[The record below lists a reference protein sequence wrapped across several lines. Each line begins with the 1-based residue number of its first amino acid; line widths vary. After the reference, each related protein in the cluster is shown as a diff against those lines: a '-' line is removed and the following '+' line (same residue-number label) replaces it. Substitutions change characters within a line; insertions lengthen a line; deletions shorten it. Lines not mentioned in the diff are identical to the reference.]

1 MSCTQTLNGIARDCY
16 TSLGGVKRVLLAN
29 RSDVISIGRTNGIV
43 TTITM
48 AAGTCFKEYLLRRFS
63 GFLESPYQTNDNG
76 TRYVLSRLSMTF
88 GRLESAKRHEVEAVA
103 HSELAGI
110 AEDMNG
116 RFWLLGEDDPL
127 GVADG
132 TDASTGAQRTDLN
145 GYTVVLE
152 ASSPELPPEVDP
164 EIIAGL
170 LQPAV
175 TVEVYVQD
183 LIDENYAKV
192 VTGAHGNYVEI
203 QPDCPYAMDQV
214 VDEAEVALDDKEL
227 TPGTKNIIVWAQTLP
242 SGWAQSDIVA
252 LYADPLSFTPRG
264 GLFWAITDQI
274 DTLEVT
280 FAGGYYVTADYPW
293 GSYLSEG
300 VFAPRW
306 NFDKEAEYA
315 AKGFRRT
322 PRTVIVHIAGEFSSV
337 AQVMFTQMQ
346 TTENFTLDCGGVFV
360 CHDVTGMFESNAMT
374 NLYISGPFRW
384 DAIRTC
390 HNMFDGCANL
400 LSIPYVEAW
409 GRDSVY
415 NTIYP
420 RWDGVRGS
428 ADCSHLFRAVSLRSI
443 GPRLNMNAV
452 SLEGCTADGH
462 DQAALSDAL
471 FNCPELT
478 DVRIVN
484 LGNNSWN
491 FADAST
497 KTYIPKMDAASI
509 DYILNNIKDET
520 GNGYSVTFSTLHQ
533 AEVSASAIAAAEAK
547 GWTINFV

>member
-1 MSCTQTLNGIARDCY
+1 MPCSQTLIGIARDCRANVGGIRRALL
-16 TSLGGVKRVLLAN
+16 TSRDNVLA
-29 RSDVISIGRTNGIV
+29 IGATDGIV
-43 TTITM
+43 GVITRE
-48 AAGTCFKEYLLRRFS
+48 AGTYFQEFIFRPFSSSFATTWQTGDAGARVAQTLLTM
-63 GFLESPYQTNDNG
+63 L
-76 TRYVLSRLSMTF
+76 F
-88 GRLESAKRHEVEAVA
+88 GRMETSKRTAVMSIAKAETIAVV
-103 HSELAGI
+103 
-110 AEDMNG
+110 EDMNG
-116 RFWLLGEDDPL
+116 KFWLIGDDDPL
-127 GVADG
+127 QLSAGDAGG
-132 TDASTGAQRTDLN
+132 TGLQRGDVN
-145 GYTVVLE
+145 GYGITLE
-152 ASSPELPPEVDP
+152 SNSKTTPMEVNP

-175 TVEVYVQD
+175 KVEVYVQD

-192 VTGAHGNYVEI
+192 VAGAHGNYVEI
-203 QPDCPYAMDQV
+203 LPDCPYAMDQV
-214 VDEAEVALDDKEL
+214 IDEAEVALDDKEL
-227 TPGTKNIIVWAQTLP
+227 TPGTKNIIVWAQALP
-242 SGWAQSDIVA
+242 AGWKQSDIVA

-274 DTLEVT
+274 DILEVT
-280 FAGGYYVTADYPW
+280 FAGGSYVTSDYPW

-306 NFDKEAEYA
+306 NYDKEAEYA

-346 TTENFTLDCGGVFV
+346 TTENLTLDCGGVFV

-390 HNMFDGCANL
+390 HNMFDGCNNL

-420 RWDGVRGS
+420 RFDGVRGS
-428 ADCSHLFRAVSLRSI
+428 ADCRHLFNATSLQSI

-452 SLEGCTADGH
+452 SLEGCTADG
-462 DQAALSDAL
+462 QAQSALSAAL

-491 FADAST
+491 FAGAST
-497 KTYIPKMDAASI
+497 YTYIPKMDAASI
-509 DYILNNIKDET
+509 DYLLNNIKDET
-520 GNGYSVTFSTLHQ
+520 GNGYSVTFSALHQ
-533 AEVSASAIAAAEAK
+533 SEVSASAIAAAQAK
-547 GWTINFV
+547 GWTIQFE